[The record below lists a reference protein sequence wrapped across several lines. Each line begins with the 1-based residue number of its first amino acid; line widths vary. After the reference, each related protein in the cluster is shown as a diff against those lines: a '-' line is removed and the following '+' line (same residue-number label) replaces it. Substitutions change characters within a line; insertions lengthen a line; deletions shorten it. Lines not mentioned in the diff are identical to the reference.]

1 MRLADIIK
9 TMLLPEAKLD
19 GSCQVK
25 ILTIPE
31 SIGGA
36 VGIRF
41 VDIKKVEIEDDGNLT
56 IVVEV

>member
-19 GSCQVK
+19 GTCQVK
-25 ILTIPE
+25 IKTIPE
-31 SIGGA
+31 SIGSA
-36 VGIRF
+36 VSIQL

-56 IVVEV
+56 IVVEI